1 MYKLHKVRLLHLQ
14 VQVDSLLRDRF
25 QLRVLVHD
33 LLYVLHLGVV
43 FKPLLYK
50 RIRDTLYLLVRAFTL
65 LALLLDLSLLVHK
78 SFSFFLNLL
87 ESRSVLSLAV
97 FVTLEDEHVVIR
109 LDLILLMAVLDR
121 RHC

>member
-87 ESRSVLSLAV
+87 ESRWVLSLAV